1 MINHYWITFFN
12 HYKSHL
18 ESPPGW
24 SPPPGEAPKTT
35 VTSEGFPTA
44 TSVRKRSKG
53 WTDCHW
59 FTYEKNGDFPSYV
72 SLPEGIIRILRFCI
86 LDILWLYSY
95 IHIHIY
101 ILWHSLTVFI
111 YAYIFI
117 YILFGIV
124 YSYIYILWH
133 CLTIFIYAY
142 IFIYILFGIVYSYIY
157 IFFGIVWLY
166 LYIYIWWYVDD
177 IYVAIYL
184 LGSLYGSFFLAL
196 L

>member
-101 ILWHSLTVFI
+101 IYSLAFFDCI
-111 YAYIFI
+111 HICI
-117 YILFGIV
+117 YIYSLALFD
-124 YSYIYILWH
+124 YIYI
-133 CLTIFIYAY
+133 CIY
-142 IFIYILFGIVYSYIY
+142 IHIYILFGIVYSYIY
-157 IFFGIVWLY
+157 IFFGIVWLFI
-166 LYIYIWWYVDD
+166 YIYIWWYVDD